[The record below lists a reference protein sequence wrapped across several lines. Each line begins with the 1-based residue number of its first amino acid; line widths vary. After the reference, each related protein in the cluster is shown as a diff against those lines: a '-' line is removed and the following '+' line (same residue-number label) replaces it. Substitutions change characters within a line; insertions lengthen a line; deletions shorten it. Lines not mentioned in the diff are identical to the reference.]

1 MRRTDSSVN
10 RSLRKKFPPSA
21 QKTFRNNTHATG
33 VYAGMFEQSVLS
45 DVAARRTSLFL
56 FVTSAQ
62 VAAIAIGVMAPLFW
76 IVLPPVAQLPKPIR
90 WVPAHIDLVPVP
102 EDVAAAR
109 PISRRALYLPLVAP
123 IRIPNGILR
132 EVPAAPPDLAE
143 FGEPGPAAPDGVFS
157 ATGVMNPAVPP
168 PAPIHKEA
176 PMELNPVHVSQGVQ
190 EAKLIR
196 RILPIY
202 PALAIRTRQFGT
214 VRLEAIIAKD
224 GHIRDVRV
232 LSGPV
237 FLTAAAVEAVRQWVY
252 KPTLLN
258 GQPVEVVA
266 PITVNFTLIQ

>member
-1 MRRTDSSVN
+1 
-10 RSLRKKFPPSA
+10 
-21 QKTFRNNTHATG
+21 
-33 VYAGMFEQSVLS
+33 MFEQSVLA
-45 DVAARRTSLFL
+45 DAATRRTSLFL

-90 WVPAHIDLVPVP
+90 WRPAHIDLAPVP
-102 EDVAAAR
+102 EDVAVAR
-109 PISRRALYLPLVAP
+109 PTNRRPLYLPLVAP

-132 EVPAAPPDLAE
+132 DVPAAPPDLAE
-143 FGEPGPAAPDGVFS
+143 FGAIGPGTPDGVFS
-157 ATGVMNPAVPP
+157 TTGVMDRAVPP
-168 PAPIHKEA
+168 PAPVHKEA
-176 PMELNPVHVSQGVQ
+176 PTERNPVYVSQGVQ

-196 RILPIY
+196 RVLPIY
-202 PALAIRTRQFGT
+202 PALAIRTRQFGA

-224 GHIRDVRV
+224 GHIRDIRV

-237 FLTAAAVEAVRQWVY
+237 FLTAAAVEAVRQWLY

>member
-1 MRRTDSSVN
+1 
-10 RSLRKKFPPSA
+10 
-21 QKTFRNNTHATG
+21 
-33 VYAGMFEQSVLS
+33 
-45 DVAARRTSLFL
+45 
-56 FVTSAQ
+56 
-62 VAAIAIGVMAPLFW
+62 
-76 IVLPPVAQLPKPIR
+76 
-90 WVPAHIDLVPVP
+90 
-102 EDVAAAR
+102 
-109 PISRRALYLPLVAP
+109 
-123 IRIPNGILR
+123 
-132 EVPAAPPDLAE
+132 
-143 FGEPGPAAPDGVFS
+143 
-157 ATGVMNPAVPP
+157 
-168 PAPIHKEA
+168 
-176 PMELNPVHVSQGVQ
+176 MELNPVHVSQGVQ

>member
-1 MRRTDSSVN
+1 VN
-10 RSLRKKFPPSA
+10 CSLRKKFPPSA
-21 QKTFRNNTHATG
+21 QKTFRNNTHAAG

-90 WVPAHIDLVPVP
+90 WVPAHIDLAPVP
-102 EDVAAAR
+102 EDVAAPR
-109 PISRRALYLPLVAP
+109 PISRRVLYLPLVAP

-143 FGEPGPAAPDGVFS
+143 FGEPGPAAPDGVFG

-176 PMELNPVHVSQGVQ
+176 PIELNPVHVSQGVQ

-196 RILPIY
+196 RILPFIRRSRFV
-202 PALAIRTRQFGT
+202 PGNSARCGWKRSSRKTGTSATSACLAARCSSHQ
-214 VRLEAIIAKD
+214 LPSKP
-224 GHIRDVRV
+224 
-232 LSGPV
+232 SG
-237 FLTAAAVEAVRQWVY
+237 
-252 KPTLLN
+252 N
-258 GQPVEVVA
+258 GS
-266 PITVNFTLIQ
+266 TNRHC

>member
-1 MRRTDSSVN
+1 
-10 RSLRKKFPPSA
+10 
-21 QKTFRNNTHATG
+21 
-33 VYAGMFEQSVLS
+33 MFEQSVLA
-45 DVAARRTSLFL
+45 DAATRRTSLFL

-62 VAAIAIGVMAPLFW
+62 VAAIAIGVIAPLFW

-90 WVPAHIDLVPVP
+90 WVPAHIDLAPVP
-102 EDVAAAR
+102 EDVAAPR
-109 PISRRALYLPLVAP
+109 PINRRALYLPLVAP
-123 IRIPNGILR
+123 IRVPNGILR
-132 EVPAAPPDLAE
+132 EIPAAPPDLAE
-143 FGEPGPAAPDGVFS
+143 LGVVGPRAPDGVFS
-157 ATGVMNPAVPP
+157 ATGVIEGAVPP
-168 PAPIHKEA
+168 PAPVNKEA
-176 PMELNPVHVSQGVQ
+176 PIERNPVQVSQGVQ

-202 PALAIRTRQFGT
+202 PPLAIRTRQFGT

-224 GHIRDVRV
+224 GHIRDIRV

-237 FLTAAAVEAVRQWVY
+237 FLTAAAVEAVRQWLY